1 LLKYIGHGSIE
12 KVSFTQLIQISEK
25 RVEVMN
31 SSRSLVEPGGVGSL
45 KFSIVLLVA
54 TFSLIACKQSSSD
67 PVGTWRGFIKN
78 PSGEEVA
85 FTLEVKR
92 EDGQIVGSLVNGDE
106 RTTSTSGSFVGNT
119 LKLRYDYYDGEL
131 TATVDKDQM
140 RGSFDRQWRKQ
151 TLKRELRAERGEKRR
166 GSASAGANIS
176 GEWVLRVGE
185 APKRSVWRAAFKQ
198 QGSDVRGTIIPVSG
212 DWGELTGALENGR
225 LTLNR
230 FDGINSRVI
239 KAELK
244 ADGTL
249 EGIVDLG
256 LFDPMRK
263 VIAERLDPENEESIA
278 GLPDPLNY
286 TRMSNAAE
294 PLRFSFPD
302 LDGRIV
308 SSTDER
314 FKNKVVIVSIT
325 GSWCPNCHEESPLL
339 QEFYDRYRGRG
350 LEVVAL
356 AFEYTGDPK
365 RDLEQVKIFAR
376 RHKITYPMLL
386 AGSTE
391 EGEIG
396 RRLPQ
401 LVNFGAYPTTIFIGR
416 DGLVKRIHTGFEGK
430 ATGERFAKLKAEYE
444 ELIKDLLE

>member
-1 LLKYIGHGSIE
+1 
-12 KVSFTQLIQISEK
+12 
-25 RVEVMN
+25 MN
-31 SSRSLVEPGGVGSL
+31 LTRNFVEPGGPGLL
-45 KFSIVLLVA
+45 KSSIVILVA
-54 TFSLIACKQSSSD
+54 TFCLIACKQSSSD

-92 EDGQIVGSLVNGDE
+92 EGGQIVGSLVNGDE
-106 RTTSTSGSFVGNT
+106 RTTSTNGSFDGNT

-131 TATVDKDQM
+131 TATVDDDQL
-140 RGSFDRQWRKQ
+140 RGTFDRQWRKQ
-151 TLKRELRAERGEKRR
+151 TLKRELRAERGEKSG

-185 APKRSVWRAAFKQ
+185 APKQSLWRAAFKQ
-198 QGSDVRGTIIPVSG
+198 EGSDLRGTIIPVSG
-212 DWGELTGALENGR
+212 DWGEITGTIENGR
-225 LTLNR
+225 LTINR

-244 ADGTL
+244 PDGTL
-249 EGIVDLG
+249 EGVVDLG
-256 LFDPMRK
+256 LFDPKRK

-278 GLPDPLNY
+278 GLPDPENY
-286 TRMSNAAE
+286 TRMSNQGE

-302 LDGRIV
+302 LEGRIV

-314 FKNKVVIVSIT
+314 FKNKLVIVSIT

-339 QEFYDRYRGRG
+339 QEFYDRYHGQG

-356 AFEYTGDPK
+356 AFEYTGDPQ

-376 RHKITYPMLL
+376 RHNISYPMLL

-396 RRLPQ
+396 RKLPQ

-430 ATGERFAKLKAEYE
+430 ATGERFTKLKAEYE
-444 ELIKDLLE
+444 ELIKELLE